1 MTPAPKG
8 RYHSPHEPGMS
19 ANGPSATFARCD
31 LFKDFSE
38 TGLAIL
44 ASIAAERALPA
55 GTPLFVEGMASD
67 AFFVVKAGSFKVQ
80 MRRSDSGEEHQ
91 LGVLKI
97 GAALGQLALLQTTGL
112 RMVSAIAVEPS
123 EVVEIRARD
132 FHRLQAQKPQAC
144 LKLMMAVA
152 TQLGNALA
160 ENRDLLRNVALARK

>member
-1 MTPAPKG
+1 
-8 RYHSPHEPGMS
+8 MS
-19 ANGPSATFARCD
+19 AAGPSAVLARCE

-44 ASIAAERALPA
+44 ASIAVERALAA
-55 GTPLFVEGMASD
+55 GTPLFAEGMSSD
-67 AFFVVKAGSFKVQ
+67 AFFVVKSGSFKVQ
-80 MRRSDSGEEHQ
+80 LRKGEPGKGDASEEQ
-91 LGVLKI
+91 AIGVLRA
-97 GAALGQLALLQTTGL
+97 GEALGQLSLLQNQGL

-152 TQLGNALA
+152 TQLGRSLD
-160 ENRDLLRNVALARK
+160 ENRELLRSVALVGRK